1 MVAAVLAGLLA
12 LAIGIVWLRVR
23 RYRGIFRIA
32 SRRNDS
38 CVCRG
43 PHRVFAVS
51 AASDGIELPNEAF
64 GPGRSS
70 FLAIDVSVT
79 MTGRVFDPY
88 LEIGRGSELYRQYF
102 EQGANGVRYVN
113 LSPAVQAAEDSGSTR
128 IALRGGHLRWKPS
141 ASVMVFEPPAF
152 GVGDTLVVAPHP
164 DDSEIGAFGFYS
176 GRPSWVV
183 TVSSGEVSPTGLSPV
198 VPRGPEQIRWR
209 ALLRV
214 HDSLTTPG
222 LGGVD
227 SERCLTLVYPDT
239 RLKQMHDEPTRVFAL
254 ACESSLSRQTLRHKN
269 PLARLRDATPDCK
282 WSDLVEDLR
291 WTLDHVR
298 PRTLLCTH
306 PLVDPHPD
314 HVYTSVAVA
323 DALRAG
329 AHAPELI
336 LLYVIHANEAPVYPF
351 GGIDGIV
358 SLPPW
363 QHREWVADSIYSHPL
378 SEDDRIAKYFAVEA
392 AHDLRSYYSDSRVR
406 DVREL
411 AAIAR
416 RELGAF
422 VTGMAP
428 RPADFLRR
436 APRPNE
442 LYYVVSVEAFLELT
456 RVAVE
461 AHRAAQLSRSVAR
474 AG

>member
-1 MVAAVLAGLLA
+1 MVVALLAGLVI
-12 LAIGIVWLRVR
+12 LAIGTVSLRVR

-38 CVCRG
+38 CVCHG

-51 AASDGIELPNEAF
+51 ATSDGIELPIDAF
-64 GPGRSS
+64 APGRSA

-79 MTGRVFDPY
+79 LTGRVFDPY
-88 LEIGRGSELYRQYF
+88 IEIDRQPRLYRQYF
-102 EQGANGVRYVN
+102 ERGANGIRYVN

-128 IALRGGHLRWKPS
+128 ITLRGGHLRWKPS

-152 GVGDTLVVAPHP
+152 GGGDTLIVAPHP

-176 GRPSWVV
+176 GRSSWIV

-198 VPRGPEQIRWR
+198 VPQGPEQIRWR

-214 HDSLTTPG
+214 HDSLTTPE

-227 SERCLTLVYPDT
+227 GDRCLNLVYPDT
-239 RLKQMHDEPTRVFAL
+239 RLKAMHDEPTKAFAL
-254 ACESSLSRQTLRHKN
+254 ACESSLPRQTLRHKN
-269 PLARLRDATPDCK
+269 PLERLRDGSPDCR
-282 WSDLVEDLR
+282 WCDLVEDLR
-291 WTLDHVR
+291 WTLDNVR

-323 DALRAG
+323 HALRAG
-329 AHAPELI
+329 AHAPDLI

-351 GGIDGIV
+351 GGADSIV

-363 QHREWVADSIYSHPL
+363 QHRDWIADSIYSHPL
-378 SEDDRIAKYFAVEA
+378 SEDARIAKYFAVEA

-406 DVREL
+406 SVREL

-442 LYYVVSVEAFLELT
+442 LYYVVSVPAFLELT

-461 AHRAAQLSRSVAR
+461 AHRGPQSSRSGAR